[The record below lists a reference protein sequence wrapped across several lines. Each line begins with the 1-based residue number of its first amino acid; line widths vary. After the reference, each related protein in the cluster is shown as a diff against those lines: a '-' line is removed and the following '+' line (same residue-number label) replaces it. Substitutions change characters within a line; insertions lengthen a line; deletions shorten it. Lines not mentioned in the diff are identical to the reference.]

1 MAPLI
6 CCDMVGT
13 MTTLSAGE
21 DDIVRDRDSTE
32 ASKIEM
38 RIANE
43 PLAGCRFIIG
53 SLRVESES
61 E

>member
-1 MAPLI
+1 
-6 CCDMVGT
+6 

-38 RIANE
+38 LIANE
-43 PLAGCRFIIG
+43 PLAGSLAVDCRFIIG

>member
-1 MAPLI
+1 
-6 CCDMVGT
+6 

-21 DDIVRDRDSTE
+21 DDIVRDREDSTE

-43 PLAGCRFIIG
+43 LLAGCRFIIG
-53 SLRVESES
+53 SLRVESE
-61 E
+61 

>member
-1 MAPLI
+1 
-6 CCDMVGT
+6 

-43 PLAGCRFIIG
+43 LLAGCIFIIG